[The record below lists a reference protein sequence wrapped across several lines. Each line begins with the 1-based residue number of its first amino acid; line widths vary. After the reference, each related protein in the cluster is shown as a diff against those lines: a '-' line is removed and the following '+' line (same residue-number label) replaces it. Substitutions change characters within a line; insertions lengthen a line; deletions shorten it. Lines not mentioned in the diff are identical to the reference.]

1 MDKTDEILPLPS
13 SYSSY
18 SGQLNVAPL
27 QPNYYQSWTFWTNWS
42 KDENDEIIRNRTRP
56 SGETENQ
63 TKVMNDE
70 SLLILGGDTKLDP
83 ANDQPVTGLKAMI
96 LNIKQWPPQ
105 YLEFDHFRMFK
116 TFYNS
121 QQRGGFCQVN
131 IRDKIFFVGGG
142 NSATEYQKINIVENC
157 GIRRYTDVKIPIFMD
172 GAQYKIR
179 NAFCGVVN
187 EIGYICGSYYHES
200 TCFSFDGDKDFKL
213 IADNIGRLKNI
224 P

>member
-1 MDKTDEILPLPS
+1 MDRTNQILPLPS
-13 SYSSY
+13 SYSSW

-42 KDENDEIIRNRTRP
+42 RDDNGDVIRNRTRS
-56 SGETENQ
+56 SGETESQ
-63 TKVMNDE
+63 MKVINDDT
-70 SLLILGGDTKLDP
+70 LLILGGDTKLDP

-121 QQRGGFCQVN
+121 QIRGGFCQLN
-131 IRDKIFFVGGG
+131 IKDKIFFVGGG
-142 NSATEYQKINIVENC
+142 SSDTENKRISTVENC
-157 GIRRYTDVKIPIFMD
+157 GLRRYTKVKFPIYMD

-179 NAFCGVVN
+179 NAACGVVN
-187 EIGYICGSYYHES
+187 EIGYICASYYHEN
-200 TCFSFDGDKDFKL
+200 TCFSFDGDEEFKL
-213 IADNIGRLKNI
+213 IADTIGKL
-224 P
+224 